1 VGGNQLV
8 NPRAVL
14 GYADYQD
21 ARQVVNCHL
30 HALHDF
36 AWGDSSQVGLEQNV
50 ECSLASV

>member
-1 VGGNQLV
+1 
-8 NPRAVL
+8 VL

-30 HALHDF
+30 HALNHF
-36 AWGDSSQVGLEQNV
+36 ARGNRPQVGFKQNV

>member
-30 HALHDF
+30 HALNHF
-36 AWGDSSQVGLEQNV
+36 ARGNRPQVGFKQNV